1 MNRMLIVGALAGA
14 IGVVLAGTAFVRAG
28 SPVVGAASTKSA
40 PVRIEDPFQ
49 TLVGTPLHIPEVIP
63 LKWANKWAYSPDGT
77 RLAFVEPFS
86 SWIWHLG
93 TSRVDRLTPTADDE
107 LHGAT
112 FSPSGLFWT
121 DDRHVLVLEGQSNLA
136 EARSRPPGTL
146 ANMGLRWVL
155 FDSVTGERVRVV
167 ETRESPDGVHVV
179 GVRDMDVWYVLAPD
193 RKLRTY
199 DSRTGEFGTEAYFDY
214 NTGDAMQVAPGS
226 PWFSAAIPTDPDS
239 AKRHRGRVEVFNIE
253 TGETRSVDDVY
264 LSPPPGMVTP
274 DARYLLT
281 VVAHQDGGGMLVL
294 HDLLL
299 GVQRPLPAGE
309 RWFVAA
315 MSGARGTVLVI
326 VLTPGNQP
334 DDIVCTYSE
343 VPLSY
348 ITQW

>member
-1 MNRMLIVGALAGA
+1 M
-14 IGVVLAGTAFVRAG
+14 
-28 SPVVGAASTKSA
+28 
-40 PVRIEDPFQ
+40 EDPFQ
-49 TLVGTPLHIPEVIP
+49 TLVGTTLHIPEIIP

-77 RLAFVEPFS
+77 RLAFVEARS
-86 SWIWHLG
+86 IWMWHLG
-93 TSRVDRLTPTADDE
+93 TGQVDRLTPTADDE

-112 FSPSGLFWT
+112 LSPSVLFWV
-121 DDRHVLVLEGQSNLA
+121 DDRHILMLEAQSNLA
-136 EARSRPPGTL
+136 EARSRPPGTI
-146 ANMGLRWVL
+146 ANMELRWVL
-155 FDSVTGERVRVV
+155 IDSVTGERVRVV
-167 ETRESPDGVHVV
+167 ETQESPDGVHVV

-214 NTGDAMQVAPGS
+214 NTGDAMQIAPAS
-226 PWFSAAIPTDPDS
+226 PWFSASIPTDPDP

-253 TGETRSVDDVY
+253 TGERRGPLDDVY

-274 DARYLLT
+274 DARYLFT

-294 HDLLL
+294 HDLVL

-309 RWFVAA
+309 RWFIGA
-315 MSGARGTVLVI
+315 MSAARGVVLVI
-326 VLTPGNQP
+326 VLTPGNEP
-334 DDIVCTYSE
+334 NDIACTYSE